1 MTSWGVTKIQ
11 CQAAREL
18 QSWGSKDSWRPQ
30 TTVWEASLDW
40 QLKARQWVRT
50 PGRGGS
56 CGHPPLQVTWKGG
69 GGMRGESAGG
79 LEGLKEERIFYRSLQ
94 KRSSLCS
101 RRIKLSF
108 DGYWPITAPA
118 SRKNV
123 DDSRARADREL
134 TASLPSFTYFNF
146 FPYSTQNWNGLAFSD
161 ANYQHT
167 VIKSDYINC
176 SIKADLRHGTKSLP

>member
-1 MTSWGVTKIQ
+1 
-11 CQAAREL
+11 
-18 QSWGSKDSWRPQ
+18 
-30 TTVWEASLDW
+30 
-40 QLKARQWVRT
+40 
-50 PGRGGS
+50 
-56 CGHPPLQVTWKGG
+56 
-69 GGMRGESAGG
+69 MRGESAGG

-134 TASLPSFTYFNF
+134 TASLPSLI
-146 FPYSTQNWNGLAFSD
+146 STSSHIQLRTEMDWPFLMP
-161 ANYQHT
+161 T
-167 VIKSDYINC
+167 IN
-176 SIKADLRHGTKSLP
+176 IQ